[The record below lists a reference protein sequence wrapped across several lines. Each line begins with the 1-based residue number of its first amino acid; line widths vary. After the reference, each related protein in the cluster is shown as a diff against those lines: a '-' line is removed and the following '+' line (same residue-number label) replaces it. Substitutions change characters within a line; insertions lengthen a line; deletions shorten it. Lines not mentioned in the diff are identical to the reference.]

1 MKVNKPFDIHLDYVQ
16 RMMAWLLFTN
26 IDQLHNLHAMQLGL
40 GAASLTKFTH
50 HYLGMQTTAVELN
63 PQVISTCK
71 RWFNLPEN
79 NATLQVV
86 LLDAFN
92 ASQEPQWQGKIDA
105 LQVDLYDQDASHP
118 TIDSEVFYQN
128 CRNMLTPQGCMTVNL
143 FGKSMNYAKS
153 LEKICTVFGAN
164 AVWAFKPTTAGNT
177 IVLAFRTPY
186 TTNIEALQAQA
197 QAIEARWPLPA
208 TKWLKL
214 LSQVKPGIT
223 TQQ

>member
-1 MKVNKPFDIHLDYVQ
+1 
-16 RMMAWLLFTN
+16 
-26 IDQLHNLHAMQLGL
+26 MQLGL

-63 PQVISTCK
+63 PQVVTACK

-86 LLDAFN
+86 LLDALQ

-118 TIDSEVFYQN
+118 TIDSEDFYQN

-153 LEKICTVFGAN
+153 LEKISTVFGAN

-177 IVLAFRTPY
+177 IVLGLRTPS

-214 LSQVKPGIT
+214 LSPVRQSIKA
-223 TQQ
+223 QQ